1 MPALVTN
8 KFRIH
13 NAKQFVEAFDEV
25 SYSSGGAVTDSSGLL
40 NSNMYLFIGKPT
52 AWSDDSTPPSPTDAV
67 ANTHYENWRD
77 MIAAKKI
84 TASDVSHCIP
94 RKNWTNNT
102 SYFAYSHTA
111 ATLSSQDFYV
121 MTTDFNVYKCLSNTD
136 TTSTGAVATT
146 STVQPT
152 GTGTS
157 IISTADGYKWKFMY
171 QISAAD
177 ALKFVTPNY
186 IPVDT
191 VRRANGHLANT
202 FDNSPGQNQFDV
214 ETASASTGNGA
225 IEVVH
230 MTSRGAQYLGETG
243 TLPSGT
249 HTTTSATIVGSGIGL
264 NTLAAADCIVN
275 NDIYFTSGAAAGQG
289 ATITDYNQSTKV
301 VTFTPAITAPAN
313 GSTYS
318 IGPKIVIS
326 GDGQAANARATVNS
340 TGSINAVTIVAGGNN
355 YSNATI
361 TVIANGSQANSYNP
375 TVASLTPVIG
385 PAGGHG
391 SDAVKELGGFYVLTN
406 ARLEYSESNN
416 FTTNNDFRKVGLVA
430 QPKYANGDFAT
441 ASVVDQATTVVLTS
455 WNGTQYSADELVTG
469 ATSGATGRVVD
480 FTGNNTLRLSDI
492 IPNGTSTTAGFNGV
506 HGYFTNTEVIA
517 ANTGGN
523 GGSGAS
529 ATANGSGAVT
539 GGDLTRFSGDIL
551 YVENRSPVTRAA
563 DQIED
568 VKLIIE
574 F

>member
-25 SYSSGGAVTDSSGLL
+25 SFSSGGAVTDSSGLL
-40 NSNMYLFIGKPT
+40 NSNMYLFIGKVT
-52 AWSDDSTPPSPTDAV
+52 SWTDDSTPPSPTDAV

-84 TASDVSHCIP
+84 TSSDVSHCIP

-102 SYFAYSHTA
+102 SYFAYTHTA
-111 ATLSSQDFYV
+111 ADLNSQDFYV
-121 MTTDFNVYKCLSNTD
+121 MTTDFNVYKCLSNND
-136 TTSTGAVATT
+136 TTSAGAVGTT

-157 IISTADGYKWKFMY
+157 IISTADGYQWKFMY

-191 VRRANGHLANT
+191 VRRSNGFLANT

-214 ETASASTGNGA
+214 ETTAASSGNGA
-225 IEVVH
+225 IEVIH
-230 MTSRGAQYLGETG
+230 LTSRGAQYLGETG
-243 TLPSGT
+243 TLSGSPSN
-249 HTTTSATIVGSGIGL
+249 TSATISGSGIGL
-264 NTLAAADCIVN
+264 NTLSAADCIVN
-275 NDIYFTSGAAAGQG
+275 SDIYFTSGDAAGQG
-289 ATITDYNQSTKV
+289 GTITDYNQSTKV
-301 VTFTPAITAPAN
+301 VTFSQIATAPAS
-313 GSTYS
+313 GDSYS

-326 GDGQAANARATVNS
+326 GDGQAANARATVNA
-340 TGSINAVTIVAGGNN
+340 TGSINAVTVVAGGNN

-361 TVIANGSQANSYNP
+361 TVIANTSQANSYNP
-375 TVASLTPVIG
+375 TVATLTPVIG

-416 FTTNNDFRKVGLVA
+416 FTTNNDFRKVGLLA

-480 FTGNNTLRLSDI
+480 FTGNNTLRLTDI
-492 IPNGTSTTAGFNGV
+492 IPAGNSTTAGYNGI
-506 HGYFTNTEVIA
+506 HGYFTNSEVIA
-517 ANTGGN
+517 ANTTGN

>member
-25 SYSSGGAVTDSSGLL
+25 SFTSGTSVTDSSGLL
-40 NSNMYLFIGKPT
+40 NTNMYLFIGKVT
-52 AWSDDSTPPSPTDAV
+52 SWTDDQTPPTPTDAV

-84 TASDVSHCIP
+84 TSSDVSHAIP

-102 SYFAYSHTA
+102 SYFAYTHNA
-111 ATLSSQDFYV
+111 ATLFSQDFYV
-121 MTTDFNVYKCLSNTD
+121 MTDDYNVYKCLANND
-136 TTSTGAVATT
+136 TTSGGIVGTT
-146 STVQPT
+146 STVKPT

-191 VRRANGHLANT
+191 VRRSNGFLANT
-202 FDNSPGQNQFDV
+202 FDNSPGQNQYDV
-214 ETASASTGNGA
+214 EVTAAASGNGA

-230 MTSRGAQYLGETG
+230 MTNRGLQYLGETG
-243 TLPSGT
+243 TLSGSPS
-249 HTTTSATIVGSGIGL
+249 TTSATISGAGLGL
-264 NTLAAADCIVN
+264 NALSADDCIVN
-275 NDIYFTSGAAAGQG
+275 SDIYFTSGDASGLG
-289 ATITDYNQSTKV
+289 GTITDYNATTKV
-301 VTFTPAITAPAN
+301 VTFSAVATAPSDGDSYA
-313 GSTYS
+313 

-326 GDGQAANARATVNS
+326 GDGQGGNARATVNS
-340 TGSINAVTIVAGGNN
+340 TGAINAVTMVAGGNN

-361 TVIANGSQANSYNP
+361 TVISNGSQANSYNP
-375 TVASLTPVIG
+375 TAATLTPVIG

-391 SDAVKELGGFYVLTN
+391 SDAVKELGGVYVMTN

-416 FTTNNDFRKVGLVA
+416 FTTNNDFRKVGLLA
-430 QPKYANGDFAT
+430 QPKLANGSFAS
-441 ASVVDQATTVVLTS
+441 ASVVDQATTIVLTS
-455 WNGTQYSADELVTG
+455 WNGTTFAADELVTG

-480 FTGNNTLRLSDI
+480 FTGNNTLRLTDI
-492 IPNGTSTTAGFNGV
+492 IPAGNSTTAGYNGIY
-506 HGYFTNTEVIA
+506 GYFTNSEVIA
-517 ANTGGN
+517 ANTTGA

-529 ATANGSGAVT
+529 ATANGNGSVT
-539 GGDLTRFSGDIL
+539 GGDLQRFSGDII
-551 YVENRSPVTRAA
+551 YVENRSPVTRAS